1 MIGSPLVG
9 LLGVVALLV
18 VLTAG
23 VPIGVALGLVG
34 MAGLTLLLGLEP
46 ALIKSSVILFDTLSR
61 YELGVLPLFLLM
73 AHLCFTAN
81 ASRDFFDAA
90 ARMMGH
96 RRGGLAL
103 ASIGGCAGFGTI
115 SGSSLATA
123 ATIGLVALPEMRK
136 HGYSD
141 ELATGAVAAGGTLG
155 QLVPPSGALI
165 VFGIIAEQ
173 SIGRLF
179 TAAIAPAITQV
190 LLYCLVIVI
199 LCRLKPE
206 IAPATERATWPQ
218 RRAALKHA
226 VIAIGFARCHT
237 SWALPWDGS
246 RHRKPVTGRRAG
258 RRALLCAWR
267 RRLNWSSFAHAIR
280 QTLCTSGMIYVVIVG
295 ALDFFGVHQP
305 HRNRLN
311 KISPLLTAFSGS
323 RIDSLLIMAVLLLLL
338 GSVLDGLALMLLT
351 TPILLPII
359 QQMGLSPIWFGIFLV
374 RAMEIGFVHPP
385 IGMNLFVI
393 QGIAKDVSIGRIFR
407 GVVPFLIADFVH
419 LLLLI
424 FVPALVLALPKAL
437 GQ

>member
-1 MIGSPLVG
+1 
-9 LLGVVALLV
+9 
-18 VLTAG
+18 
-23 VPIGVALGLVG
+23 
-34 MAGLTLLLGLEP
+34 
-46 ALIKSSVILFDTLSR
+46 
-61 YELGVLPLFLLM
+61 LM
-73 AHLCFTAN
+73 AHLCFAAN

-90 ARMMGH
+90 ARMIGH

-136 HGYSD
+136 RGYSD

-155 QLVPPSGALI
+155 QMVPPSGALI

-173 SIGRLF
+173 SIGKLF
-179 TAAIAPAITQV
+179 TAAIVPAITQV
-190 LLYCLVIVI
+190 LLYCCVI
-199 LCRLKPE
+199 LVLCHFKPQ
-206 IAPATERATWPQ
+206 IAPATERATWAE
-218 RRAALKHA
+218 RRAALLRIVDIGVLILLVIGGIA
-226 VIAIGFARCHT
+226 VGWFTPPEAGSVGAVG
-237 SWALPWDGS
+237 AL
-246 RHRKPVTGRRAG
+246 
-258 RRALLCAWR
+258 LLCAWR
-267 RRLNWSSFAHAIR
+267 KRLSWAALAQAIR
-280 QTLCTSGMIYVVIVG
+280 ETLRTSGMIYVVIIG
-295 ALDFFGVHQP
+295 ALIFSVF
-305 HRNRLN
+305 
-311 KISPLLTAFSGS
+311 ISLTGIAGQISHLLASVSDS
-323 RIDSLLIMAVLLLLL
+323 RIVSLLVMAALLLLL

-393 QGIAKDVSIGRIFR
+393 HGIAKDVPIGRIFK
-407 GVVPFLIADFVH
+407 GVLPFLAADFLH

>member
-1 MIGSPLVG
+1 MTASPLVG
-9 LLGVVALLV
+9 FLGVLVLLL

-34 MAGLTLLLGLEP
+34 MAGMALILGFEP
-46 ALIKSSVILFDTLSR
+46 ALIKSGVLLFDTLSR

-73 AHLCFTAN
+73 AHLCFAAN

-90 ARMMGH
+90 ARMIGH

-136 HGYSD
+136 RGYSD

-155 QLVPPSGALI
+155 QMVPPSGALI

-173 SIGRLF
+173 SIGKLF
-179 TAAIAPAITQV
+179 TAAIVPAITQV
-190 LLYCLVIVI
+190 LLYCTVIVL
-199 LCRLKPE
+199 LCHFKPE
-206 IAPATERATWPQ
+206 LAPATARATWPE
-218 RRAALKHA
+218 RRVALLRVVDIGVLILLVIGGIALGWFTPPEAGSVGA
-226 VIAIGFARCHT
+226 VG
-237 SWALPWDGS
+237 AL
-246 RHRKPVTGRRAG
+246 
-258 RRALLCAWR
+258 LLCAWR
-267 RRLNWSSFAHAIR
+267 RRLSWAALGQACR
-280 QTLCTSGMIYVVIVG
+280 ETLRTSGMIYVVIVG
-295 ALDFFGVHQP
+295 ALIFSVFISLTGIAEQLSVLLASLTG
-305 HRNRLN
+305 NR
-311 KISPLLTAFSGS
+311 IV
-323 RIDSLLIMAVLLLLL
+323 SLLVMAGVLLLL

-374 RAMEIGFVHPP
+374 RAMEIGFIHPP

-393 QGIAKDVSIGRIFR
+393 HGIAKDVSIGRIFK
-407 GVVPFLIADFVH
+407 GVLPFLAADFVH

-424 FVPALVLALPKAL
+424 FIPAMVLALPKAL

>member
-1 MIGSPLVG
+1 MDSPWVG
-9 LLGVVALLV
+9 LLGVVSLLL

-73 AHLCFTAN
+73 AHLCFAAN

-90 ARMMGH
+90 ARMIGH

-136 HGYSD
+136 RGYSD
-141 ELATGAVAAGGTLG
+141 ELATGAVAVGGTLG
-155 QLVPPSGALI
+155 QMVPPSGALI

-173 SIGRLF
+173 SIGKLF
-179 TAAIAPAITQV
+179 TAAIVPAITQM
-190 LLYCLVIVI
+190 LLYCAVIVI
-199 LCRLKPE
+199 LCHLKPQ
-206 IAPATERATWPQ
+206 IAPATERATWGE
-218 RRAALKHA
+218 RRAALLRIVDIGLLILLVIGGIALGWFTPPEAGSVGA
-226 VIAIGFARCHT
+226 VG
-237 SWALPWDGS
+237 AL
-246 RHRKPVTGRRAG
+246 
-258 RRALLCAWR
+258 LLCAWR
-267 RRLNWSSFAHAIR
+267 RRLSWPALSKAIR
-280 QTLCTSGMIYVVIVG
+280 ETLRTSGMLYVVIIG
-295 ALDFFGVHQP
+295 ALIFSVF
-305 HRNRLN
+305 
-311 KISPLLTAFSGS
+311 ISLTGIAGQISHLLAAVSGS
-323 RIDSLLIMAVLLLLL
+323 RIVSLVVMAALLLLL

-393 QGIAKDVSIGRIFR
+393 HGIAKDVPIGRIFR
-407 GVVPFLIADFVH
+407 GVLPFLAADFLH

>member
-1 MIGSPLVG
+1 MIGSSIVG
-9 LLGVVALLV
+9 FLGVLALLI
-18 VLTAG
+18 VLSAG

-34 MAGLTLLLGLEP
+34 MAGMTLLLGLEP

-73 AHLCFTAN
+73 AHLCFAAD

-90 ARMMGH
+90 ARMIGH
-96 RRGGLAL
+96 RPGGLAL

-136 HGYSD
+136 RGYSD

-179 TAAIAPAITQV
+179 TAAIVPAITQV
-190 LLYCLVIVI
+190 LLYCLVIVV
-199 LCRLKPE
+199 LCHFKPN
-206 IAPATERATWPQ
+206 IAPATERATWAE
-218 RRAALKHA
+218 RRAALKR
-226 VIAIGFARCHT
+226 IIDIGFLVLLVIGGI
-237 SWALPWDGS
+237 ALGWFTPPEAASVGAL
-246 RHRKPVTGRRAG
+246 GAL
-258 RRALLCAWR
+258 LLCAWR
-267 RRLNWSSFAHAIR
+267 KRLNWIRFGVAIR
-280 QTLCTSGMIYVVIVG
+280 QTLRTSGMIYVVIVG
-295 ALDFFGVHQP
+295 ALIFSVF
-305 HRNRLN
+305 
-311 KISPLLTAFSGS
+311 ISLTGIAEHVSSMLASFSGN
-323 RIDSLLIMAVLLLLL
+323 RIVSLLIMAAFLLLL

-393 QGIAKDVSIGRIFR
+393 HGIAKDVSIGRIFR
-407 GVVPFLIADFVH
+407 GVVPFLAADFVH